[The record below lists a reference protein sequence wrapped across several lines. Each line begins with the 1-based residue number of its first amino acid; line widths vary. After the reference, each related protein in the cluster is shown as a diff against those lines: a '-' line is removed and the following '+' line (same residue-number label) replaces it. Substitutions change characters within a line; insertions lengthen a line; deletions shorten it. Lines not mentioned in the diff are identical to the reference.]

1 MLLNLGEANNEM
13 VQVRMWN
20 KILGFNNVVSILP
33 SYFEGQTIIK
43 LLTLFVDVW
52 A

>member
-13 VQVRMWN
+13 VQMKVSN
-20 KILGFNNVVSILP
+20 KILGFDDVVCILP
-33 SYFEGQTIIK
+33 SYFKGQTIIK